1 MWYNGAGGDF
11 LTHLL
16 VVDDEVSIL
25 ELIKNSLGKDGYLI
39 TVCQNRRTYNRN
51 HAVHIEQNAMF
62 TLLIFCF
69 PAANHRYHS
78 YPTSFFSNHLAVKND
93 SAANQASEMTNTSII
108 IQNAIAVL

>member
-1 MWYNGAGGDF
+1 
-11 LTHLL
+11 
-16 VVDDEVSIL
+16 
-25 ELIKNSLGKDGYLI
+25 
-39 TVCQNRRTYNRN
+39 
-51 HAVHIEQNAMF
+51 MF